1 MSDNID
7 LQALWNQQQTAPLPD
22 IQEVLTNADN
32 LRKKTR
38 KRLLLTN
45 LALGLTCVYL
55 VVIGYF
61 YHPTVLCIA
70 GLVLCIL
77 AMVLFMIP
85 SSQLFQTLYQ
95 SDPTQSTAAYLQQML
110 QVKKKQ
116 EFLQTTML
124 NIYFFLLSLGL
135 AMYMTGPA
143 SRMSLTWR
151 IGVYGVTAAW
161 VALNWF
167 YLRPRRIKKQ
177 KAELD
182 AIIDRLMAVNS
193 QYSI

>member
-1 MSDNID
+1 
-7 LQALWNQQQTAPLPD
+7 
-22 IQEVLTNADN
+22 
-32 LRKKTR
+32 
-38 KRLLLTN
+38 
-45 LALGLTCVYL
+45 
-55 VVIGYF
+55 
-61 YHPTVLCIA
+61 
-70 GLVLCIL
+70 
-77 AMVLFMIP
+77 
-85 SSQLFQTLYQ
+85 
-95 SDPTQSTAAYLQQML
+95 
-110 QVKKKQ
+110 
-116 EFLQTTML
+116 ML

-143 SRMSLTWR
+143 SRMSLAWR
-151 IGVYGVTAAW
+151 IGVYGVTTAW